1 MKPLEIT
8 AISLLFVGMP
18 CIIYTLNNGAIRV
31 VSEHEY
37 GSTSLM
43 HIAILATGG
52 TVVANSLYFW
62 LTQKTNAVFASS
74 VTFLMP
80 LVAMAWGIGD
90 GEVLS
95 FWYLIAAGIM
105 LSGIYLIK
113 NSGKN

>member
-1 MKPLEIT
+1 VIF
-8 AISLLFVGMP
+8 SL
-18 CIIYTLNNGAIRV
+18 YN
-31 VSEHEY
+31 
-37 GSTSLM
+37 GSTQVVLENPNGIKSLTF
-43 HIAILATGG
+43 IAILAIGG

-62 LTQKTNAVFASS
+62 LTQKTNAIFASS

-95 FWYLIAAGIM
+95 GWYILAAGIM

-113 NSGKN
+113 ISGKN